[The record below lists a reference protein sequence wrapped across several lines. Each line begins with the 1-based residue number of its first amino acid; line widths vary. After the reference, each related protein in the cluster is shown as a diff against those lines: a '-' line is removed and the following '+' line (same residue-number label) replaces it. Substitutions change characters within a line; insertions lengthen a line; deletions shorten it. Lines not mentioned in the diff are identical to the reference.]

1 MKKYIHLGKAVQF
14 PLLAKCRITPIDD
27 VKESKFQ
34 VIHPFHPLAGREFDL
49 IDYTISWGDG
59 RVFFYDDKNRLKSIP
74 ARWTNVAPID
84 PYVRIGAGRCSLRLP
99 DLLELTVLLSDIKE
113 NV

>member
-1 MKKYIHLGKAVQF
+1 M
-14 PLLAKCRITPIDD
+14 AKCRITPIGD

-59 RVFFYDDKNRLKSIP
+59 RVFFYNDKNHLKSIP

-84 PYVRIGAGRCSLRLP
+84 PYVRIGAGRCSLRFP
-99 DLLELTVLLSDIKE
+99 DLLELAVLLSDIKE
-113 NV
+113 NM